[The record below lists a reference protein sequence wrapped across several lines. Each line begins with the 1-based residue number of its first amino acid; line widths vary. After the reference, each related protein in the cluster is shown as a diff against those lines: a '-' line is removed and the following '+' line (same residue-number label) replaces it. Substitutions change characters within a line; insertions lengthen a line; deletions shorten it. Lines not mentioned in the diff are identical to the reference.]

1 MMIKCKGTNGQK
13 LFFKEEILSVE
24 YYFYTLVRVKNHCFA
39 FESAVTG
46 RRLLEKQAMNYLNI
60 IVLQSHQLN
69 NMCEYIFTSPTS
81 LPILNMNPHHS
92 LIESSSQHSSNMR
105 KQPRYPEP

>member
-60 IVLQSHQLN
+60 IVLQSHRVEKT
-69 NMCEYIFTSPTS
+69 CKHRKHACGTHWIFPGTLSF
-81 LPILNMNPHHS
+81 
-92 LIESSSQHSSNMR
+92 
-105 KQPRYPEP
+105 KA